1 MANTV
6 WIAYLYAL
14 NAIAIMTAI
23 VILVSTLDDLTLD
36 ACYWSFEIGR
46 VLRREKTPTID
57 IGMLRAQEE
66 RYLAL
71 MVPAWKEYDVIA
83 KMIENTLA
91 TIEYERYVIFVGT
104 YHNDA
109 ETTAEVERMVR
120 RYPGRVTRATV
131 MNDGPTCKA
140 DCLNWI
146 IEAILRY
153 EATHHIQFAGVVMHD
168 CEDVIHPVELKYL
181 SYAIADSDLVQL
193 PVLSLPRKWNEF
205 VAGCYMDDFSETHQK
220 DVPARARLTG
230 VVPGAGVASCYS
242 RRAIE
247 AAMKERDGCPF
258 NTSSLTEDYDFS
270 FRLRDLG
277 MKETFARFPLSDIP
291 HDAGATRANGKVANR
306 NLLATREYFPKTF
319 RTAYRQR
326 ARWILGISFQ
336 GWEQLGWKGNFLT
349 RYMFFHDRKG
359 IVTSLF
365 SVVAYGVLIN
375 FVSISALQQLGHV
388 VPVSAS
394 LVTVGDW
401 MAPLLWVN
409 TVMLVVRAGQRY
421 YFVSKLNGPLQG
433 LLSIPRM
440 FVNNLINFYAVCRAW
455 RIYIGHLVSGKPIA
469 WDKTSHTYLSNAELG
484 KARLKI
490 GEILV
495 GWGVV
500 SLEQLQASLEKQLT
514 CGKRLGE
521 LLIEISAIST
531 ESLADAIAEQAELP
545 RVSLGNVAVGHFAD
559 SLAFELQY
567 AYRAVPFST
576 ADDGTLNVAVGRP
589 LTPDEQDIVRRGAK
603 ANVAYFIA
611 CDAEIAAELARHSR
625 FVELARARD
634 ADDTTSHGSPVKKPS
649 GQQA

>member
-1 MANTV
+1 MINNLLWTP
-6 WIAYLYAL
+6 YLYAI
-14 NAIAIMTAI
+14 NVISVVTAI
-23 VILVSTLDDLTLD
+23 VILVSTLDDLVLD
-36 ACYWSFEIGR
+36 ACYWAFEIGR
-46 VLRREKTPTID
+46 ILRREKTPTVD
-57 IGMLRAQEE
+57 VGMLRAMEE
-66 RYLAL
+66 RHLAL

-83 KMIENTLA
+83 KMVENTL
-91 TIEYERYVIFVGT
+91 TTMEYERYVIFVGT

-146 IEAILRY
+146 IAAILRY
-153 EATHHIQFAGVVMHD
+153 EEIHRVQFAGVVMHD
-168 CEDVIHPVELKYL
+168 CEDVIHPIELKYFNH
-181 SYAIADSDLVQL
+181 AVADSDLIQL

-205 VAGCYMDDFSETHQK
+205 VAGCYMDDFSESHQK
-220 DVPARARLTG
+220 DVPSRARLTG

-277 MKETFARFPLSDIP
+277 MKETFARFPLSDITNK
-291 HDAGATRANGKVANR
+291 AGATRTNGRAVSR

-326 ARWILGISFQ
+326 ARWILGIAFQ
-336 GWEQLGWKGNFLT
+336 GWEQLGWKGDFLT

-359 IVTSLF
+359 VVTSLF
-365 SVVAYGVLIN
+365 SVIAYGVLIN
-375 FVSISALQQLGHV
+375 FVSLAALQRFGYV
-388 VPVSAS
+388 VPVHAS
-394 LVTVGDW
+394 LVTLGEW
-401 MAPLLWVN
+401 ITPLLSVN
-409 TVMLVVRAGQRY
+409 STMLFARAWQRY
-421 YFVSKLNGPLQG
+421 HFVSRLNGPVQG

-484 KARLKI
+484 KTRSKI

-495 GWGVV
+495 GWGV
-500 SLEQLQASLEKQLT
+500 LTPEQLQASLETQLT
-514 CGKRLGE
+514 CGKRLGD
-521 LLIEISAIST
+521 LLIESSAISAV
-531 ESLADAIAEQAELP
+531 SLADAIAEQADLP

-576 ADDGTLNVAVGRP
+576 ADDGTLNIAVGRP
-589 LTPDEQDIVRRGAK
+589 LTQDERDVVRRSAK
-603 ANVAYFIA
+603 TNVAYFIA
-611 CDAEIAAELARHSR
+611 CDAEITAELARHTR
-625 FVELARARD
+625 FVEFARGREGD
-634 ADDTTSHGSPVKKPS
+634 
-649 GQQA
+649 GQVFPAGKTAGEQR